1 MAANNRFFGTFKN
14 IQPRDELFGG
24 DDGIPVSLRNIE
36 VAANAKIERGMLLS
50 SATTFGTF
58 APVASVDTGKV
69 YLVAA
74 EDFAAD
80 SDHTVTQAYVS
91 GKFNREKIKLDSS
104 LNIDNF
110 EETLRRANIQ
120 LTSIMDKF
128 GHQDDWQIGN

>member
-1 MAANNRFFGTFKN
+1 MAANNKFFGTFKN

-36 VAANAKIERGMLLS
+36 VASSASIQRGMLLS

-58 APVASVDTGKV
+58 APAADTDKSKV
-69 YLVAA
+69 YVVAA
-74 EDFAAD
+74 ETFDAD

-91 GKFNREKIKLDSS
+91 GKFNREKIVLGSS
-104 LNIDNF
+104 LDIDDF
-110 EETLRRANIQ
+110 EETLRRANIH

>member
-24 DDGIPVSLRNIE
+24 DDGIPVSKRNID
-36 VAANAKIERGMLLS
+36 VAANATIERGMLLA

-58 APVASVDTGKV
+58 APAAATDTGKV
-69 YLVAA
+69 YLIAA
-74 EDFAAD
+74 EDFTAD

-91 GKFNREKIKLDSS
+91 GKFNREKIKLDNS
-104 LNIDNF
+104 LNIDDF
-110 EETLRRANIQ
+110 EETLRRANIH

>member
-1 MAANNRFFGTFKN
+1 MAANNKFFGTFKN

-36 VAANAKIERGMLLS
+36 VDSSTSIQRGMLLS

-58 APVASVDTGKV
+58 APAADTDTSKV
-69 YLVAA
+69 YVVAA
-74 EDFAAD
+74 ETFDAD

-91 GKFNREKIKLDSS
+91 GKFNREKIVLDSS
-104 LNIDNF
+104 LDIDDF
-110 EETLRRANIQ
+110 EETLRRANIH